1 MYPKAAVPVGEMGTP
16 RVMSHEMGT
25 HGNRG
30 VSNLM
35 PSMVM
40 FEGWVSQIHKIA
52 MKFRLVILITP
63 VFGDGMDDMDGM
75 IGIVGEMLPWVGE
88 GCSML

>member
-1 MYPKAAVPVGEMGTP
+1 
-16 RVMSHEMGT
+16 
-25 HGNRG
+25 
-30 VSNLM
+30 
-35 PSMVM
+35 MVM

>member
-1 MYPKAAVPVGEMGTP
+1 
-16 RVMSHEMGT
+16 
-25 HGNRG
+25 
-30 VSNLM
+30 
-35 PSMVM
+35 MVI
-40 FEGWVSQIHKIA
+40 FEAWVSQIHKIA

-63 VFGDGMDDMDGM
+63 VFGDGMDGM